1 MYPRRVVLHV
11 LGAAAIS
18 FVFSASVD
26 AASVGKA
33 TSVVPTATYARGA
46 AVKNLEIDAPLEQN
60 DRVKTAGSGAAEIQF
75 IDETTLTIGEN
86 SEVLLDQFVF
96 DGDKARNAT
105 VEIVRGTLRF
115 VSGSSDDRAYQI
127 KTPVA
132 VIGVRGTVIDV
143 SFENNEM
150 VLNTVEGLGV
160 VCHGSAGC
168 RDVRAGESPLAINR
182 IGFFPASAAQAARLL
197 RRLEGAH
204 QTLSRRIGR
213 APFAAKGWQK
223 NLGGKL
229 NQRGLFKGQQKGQ
242 FKEQFKGQTKGQ
254 LKEKGKAKGLFR

>member
-1 MYPRRVVLHV
+1 M
-11 LGAAAIS
+11 
-18 FVFSASVD
+18 
-26 AASVGKA
+26 
-33 TSVVPTATYARGA
+33 
-46 AVKNLEIDAPLEQN
+46 
-60 DRVKTAGSGAAEIQF
+60 KTAGSGAAEIQF
-75 IDETTLTIGEN
+75 IDDTTLTIGEN
-86 SEVLLDQFVF
+86 SEVLLDKFVF
-96 DGDKARNAT
+96 DGAKARNAT

-115 VSGSSDDRAYQI
+115 VSGSSDDSAYQI

-150 VLNTVEGLGV
+150 VFNTVEGLGV

-182 IGFFPASAAQAARLL
+182 LGFFRASPAQAARLL
-197 RRLEGAH
+197 SRLEGAH

-213 APFAAKGWQK
+213 SAFTARGWQR

-229 NQRGLFKGQQKGQ
+229 GKQPGQFKTLTKGLFKGQLKDQA
-242 FKEQFKGQTKGQ
+242 KGQ
-254 LKEKGKAKGLFR
+254 LKEPFKGKSTEQPKGKARGLFR